1 MWSECSWVMKIAL
14 MLSGDTPIF
23 SSAPV
28 ILFAL
33 TPASMSMP
41 PSEVPMY
48 MQLPL
53 LEEKSG
59 QNFAMFYSFKKSCA
73 GMTDAGFLHL
83 YF

>member
-1 MWSECSWVMKIAL
+1 MKIAP
-14 MLSGDTPIF
+14 MLSGDTPML
-23 SSAPV
+23 SSAEV
-28 ILFAL
+28 IRFAL

-59 QNFAMFYSFKKSCA
+59 QNFAMFCSFKKSCA
-73 GMTDAGFLHL
+73 GMTDAGLL
-83 YF
+83 R